1 MPGACWRR
9 KAVWGLILF
18 PRITAKNHT
27 MFSTMHCFWLH
38 AARQVLS
45 KKKRIISVKAI
56 HALELLQEVCSIT
69 SETLCKASFLN
80 CATSI
85 YRNHIGLRR
94 LKGHV
99 TYPSVGKAN
108 PCPAHVSTNEKP
120 VPLHHVFIGAK
131 LGRRTGIWSR
141 PAPNCDG
148 IIYLGKLELVEER
161 PPERPL

>member
-18 PRITAKNHT
+18 PRILQKIAPCSVQCIVFDCTQLVK
-27 MFSTMHCFWLH
+27 SL
-38 AARQVLS
+38 V

-56 HALELLQEVCSIT
+56 HALELLQEVCFIT

-120 VPLHHVFIGAK
+120 VPLHHVFTGAK
-131 LGRRTGIWSR
+131 LGRGTGI
-141 PAPNCDG
+141 
-148 IIYLGKLELVEER
+148 
-161 PPERPL
+161 